1 MKSFDS
7 IILKEAD
14 KASKAQEYP
23 AEAFTAVRSNGS
35 SLEVIL
41 IPKPARHGSGRKHC
55 CHYDVA
61 IDGEVIVQGTWEP
74 CFETARALVERRIT
88 GAVTFLDH
96 QTLKPR
102 IILKN
107 IEKAAKMTVIESR
120 RDGPRFGKWHPFGF
134 KRDE

>member
-1 MKSFDS
+1 
-7 IILKEAD
+7 
-14 KASKAQEYP
+14 
-23 AEAFTAVRSNGS
+23 
-35 SLEVIL
+35 
-41 IPKPARHGSGRKHC
+41 
-55 CHYDVA
+55 
-61 IDGEVIVQGTWEP
+61 
-74 CFETARALVERRIT
+74 
-88 GAVTFLDH
+88 VTFLDH